1 MSESN
6 NRQQIT
12 VITGGG
18 SGIGQALAR
27 RLAEHGQSVLIIG
40 RREEALK
47 ETQGDQ
53 ANIDLCVADVSS
65 EEGRSAIV
73 SALNGR
79 PVQWLVHNAGILEPV
94 GPLLAQKTDALRKAW
109 AVNVEGPISLSAALI
124 DQMPAGSRILH
135 VSSGAAH
142 TAYPGWGAYC
152 MTKAALHM
160 AYEILRQE
168 LDDRDVAVGSLRPGV
183 VDTPMQALIRSQ
195 TEEDF
200 PAVEQF
206 QALKSSGSLATPEQ
220 VAAYMHNVL
229 EKTDA
234 GLFSAQE
241 WDIRNGPQAYLT

>member
-1 MSESN
+1 MTERKNSPS
-6 NRQQIT
+6 IT

-27 RLAEHGQSVLIIG
+27 RLASHGRSVLIVG
-40 RREEALK
+40 RRAQALE
-47 ETQGDQ
+47 ETQGSES
-53 ANIDLCVADVSS
+53 NIEPCVADIGTPD
-65 EEGRSAIV
+65 GRATIAR
-73 SALNGR
+73 ALDGR
-79 PVQWLVHNAGILEPV
+79 PVQWLVHNAGVLEPV
-94 GPLLAQKTDALRKAW
+94 GPLLAQTNEALQTAW
-109 AVNVEGPISLSAALI
+109 AINVEGPISLSAALVN
-124 DQMPAGSRILH
+124 QMPQGARILH

-142 TAYPGWGAYC
+142 TAYTGWGAYC
-152 MTKAALHM
+152 ITKAALHM

-168 LDDRDVAVGSLRPGV
+168 LSDQGIAVGSLRPGV

-195 TEEDF
+195 SEDDF

-206 QALKSSGSLATPEQ
+206 QALKTSGSLATPEQ

-241 WDIRNGPQAYLT
+241 WDIRNGPQEYLT

>member
-1 MSESN
+1 M
-6 NRQQIT
+6 QQTT

-18 SGIGQALAR
+18 SGIGQALAK
-27 RLAEHGQSVLIIG
+27 RLAEHGQHVLIIG
-40 RREEALK
+40 RRAEALE

-53 ANIDLCVADVSS
+53 ANIEPCVADVSTA
-65 EEGRSAIV
+65 EGRANIV
-73 SALNGR
+73 KALRGKQI
-79 PVQWLVHNAGILEPV
+79 QWLVHNAGILEPV
-94 GPLLAQKTDALRKAW
+94 GPLLAQSTDALRKAW

-124 DQMPAGSRILH
+124 EQMPAGSRILH

-168 LDDRDVAVGSLRPGV
+168 LDERDVAVGSLRPGV

-195 TEEDF
+195 TEADF